1 MSSACP
7 AVVEYIC
14 NKEGKTVSEVIKIL
28 NKESGLLG
36 AIGTGM
42 ADMRD
47 ITENL
52 SDPNVKMAFDMYC
65 HRIKKYI

>member
-1 MSSACP
+1 M
-7 AVVEYIC
+7 
-14 NKEGKTVSEVIKIL
+14 L

-52 SDPNVKMAFDMYC
+52 NDSNVKTAFDMYC
-65 HRIKKYI
+65 HRIKKYICSYAGEIRCYFIALFSLG